1 MKKIIIHTDGG
12 SRGNPGPAAVGIYI
26 SDSNNNEIIKIKSKI
41 GVSTNNVAEYTAV
54 ITALEWLHNNYRII
68 ELSNYRIEFFLD
80 SLLAVNQ
87 LNGIFKIKDPNL
99 KKLIIKIK
107 NMEKDFSG
115 GIRYVHISREEN
127 TIADGLVND
136 ALDNN

>member
-12 SRGNPGPAAVGIYI
+12 SRGNPGPAAIGISI
-26 SDSNNNEIIKIKSKI
+26 SDEDNKEIKKIKSKI
-41 GVSTNNVAEYTAV
+41 GVSTNNVAEYIAV
-54 ITALEWLHNNYRII
+54 LTALEWLHNNYRII
-68 ELSNYRIEFFLD
+68 ELSNCRIEFFLD

-99 KKLIIKIK
+99 KKFIIRIK

-115 GIRYVHISREEN
+115 GIRYVHIPREEN
-127 TIADGLVND
+127 KIADGLVND